1 MAHVFNNRFDQRL
14 SAIRVSIEVERA
26 LDAQR
31 LKLAGAVVP
40 DDLDPGVRTALR
52 QAIDESFVSGFRK
65 VMTVAMVLAL
75 LSALVAW
82 LLISGRAPQ
91 FPPS

>member
-1 MAHVFNNRFDQRL
+1 
-14 SAIRVSIEVERA
+14 
-26 LDAQR
+26 
-31 LKLAGAVVP
+31 
-40 DDLDPGVRTALR
+40 LR

-82 LLISGRAPQ
+82 LQISGRTDQ
-91 FPPS
+91 E